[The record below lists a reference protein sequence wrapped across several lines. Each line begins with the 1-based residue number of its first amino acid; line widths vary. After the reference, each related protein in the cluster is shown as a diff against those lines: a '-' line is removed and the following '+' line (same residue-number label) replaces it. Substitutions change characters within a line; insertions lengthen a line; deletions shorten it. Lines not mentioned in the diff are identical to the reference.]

1 MSGIKISQNHGVNPS
16 IPICFFC
23 HRPKNEIVLMGKL
36 KDDRKAPMYCIVDQE
51 PCDKCK
57 KDMAMGIALVG
68 TRNTPVSEQQP
79 AIGNDLYLTGDF
91 IVIAETF
98 VQNIFKPEDVDT
110 ILANKKALVPQELL
124 DDIMATAKDN
134 NIDVPTNPVTE
145 SESE

>member
-51 PCDKCK
+51 PCDECK
-57 KDMAMGIALVG
+57 KDMAMGIALIG

-79 AIGNDLYLTGDF
+79 AIGNGLYLTGDF

-124 DDIMATAKDN
+124 DDMMTQAKEN
-134 NIDVPTNPVTE
+134 GIDVPTNPVTE